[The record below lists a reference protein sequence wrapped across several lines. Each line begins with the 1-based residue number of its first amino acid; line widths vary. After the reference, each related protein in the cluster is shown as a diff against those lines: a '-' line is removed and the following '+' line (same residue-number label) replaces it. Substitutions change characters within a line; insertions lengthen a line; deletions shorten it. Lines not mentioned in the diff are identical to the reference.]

1 MPIDKA
7 EISKMKVA
15 DLKAELESRSI
26 EIPKGNAVN
35 QQVGHFMF
43 LGAKKADLVA
53 LLEKAEA
60 PTSPPVQAEAENSN
74 DIAQEIEKI
83 SAEDDLTKVDE
94 DDDEEE
100 AAAEPKK
107 DEKEPGTC
115 SIESIHQMPQALK
128 L

>member
-26 EIPKGNAVN
+26 EIPKGNAAN
-35 QQVGHFMF
+35 QWQVLILFQ
-43 LGAKKADLVA
+43 GAKKADLVA

-100 AAAEPKK
+100 TAPEPKK
-107 DEKEPGTC
+107 DEKEPGT
-115 SIESIHQMPQALK
+115 SSLN
-128 L
+128 

>member
-1 MPIDKA
+1 
-7 EISKMKVA
+7 
-15 DLKAELESRSI
+15 
-26 EIPKGNAVN
+26 
-35 QQVGHFMF
+35 MF

-115 SIESIHQMPQALK
+115 SIKSIHQMLGILGFEALTSAFSTNVFFQSPRNHDSEDHGSF
-128 L
+128 LFSYRTRNR

>member
-1 MPIDKA
+1 MI
-7 EISKMKVA
+7 
-15 DLKAELESRSI
+15 
-26 EIPKGNAVN
+26 
-35 QQVGHFMF
+35 

-115 SIESIHQMPQALK
+115 SIKSIHPDGRNSGLCDQYLQH
-128 L
+128 

>member
-26 EIPKGNAVN
+26 EIPK
-35 QQVGHFMF
+35 
-43 LGAKKADLVA
+43 GAKKADLVA

-107 DEKEPGTC
+107 DEKEQGTF
-115 SIESIHQMPQALK
+115 SIN
-128 L
+128 

>member
-1 MPIDKA
+1 MI
-7 EISKMKVA
+7 
-15 DLKAELESRSI
+15 
-26 EIPKGNAVN
+26 
-35 QQVGHFMF
+35 

-115 SIESIHQMPQALK
+115 SIKSIH
-128 L
+128 